1 MRQSRVSTPP
11 KGATASK
18 RKLQLNY
25 RKEGEKE
32 RQPQQQ
38 EQRSRTGSVPSA
50 ESRGHPSRP
59 YYTPVAVPV
68 NYRSSRVIIKNLPPF
83 ITEAALREHIAAAAA
98 GSSRRGKLDASS
110 VTDCVIKRNKAGKS
124 RGIAFVGL
132 ESEAAAAALLERLKG
147 TYVYTRKIELDYAL
161 PRSFVA
167 GTAAGAGVAE
177 DTAIK
182 VAAESPEKN
191 STDPSAAGATGA
203 VSGAWK
209 QKVVPRKAGVR
220 SERHHVLFDYGE
232 DTSTKRAEAAEE
244 GTTAAAAAALSE
256 LLQQDGD
263 DDLAWLHKQK
273 HQGEEAAS
281 TQGGALNQEQD
292 ALREEER
299 QLIEEHGRIL
309 ITNLP
314 YCCSEEDLRCLC
326 STAAGETAGVYI
338 MKDSETGKPQGR
350 AFVTFVFPA
359 AAAAALEKLNGMV
372 YRGRILAAVAAK
384 PKEQRQQQ
392 QRAEREKS
400 SYKKRQQLLRQQQ
413 VEQLQPHKSWNL
425 LYMLPSAAADAAG
438 ADLGVSKRDLLLQG
452 QSHQQQSAAAAA
464 TLAEAHVLQQ
474 TKEWIERE
482 GLLPAAFIRKG
493 TAPTQV
499 FKEDV
504 ERAQD
509 AAAEAAVAVAAAEA
523 VGAAGGGG
531 IAPFASTDDKR
542 TSLSQ
547 QTLLDGQKRP
557 EEPPEPS
564 AAPEEEFGEEQPTA
578 AVRGFL
584 FVKNLNF
591 KTTEGAFR
599 EAFAATRGF
608 LGARLMTRK
617 GPQKTLGSS
626 AELLSMG
633 YGFIEYESTEAA
645 AVAAKQQQGIV
656 VDGHVLQVSLAKPR
670 STSSNNSSCSSGS
683 SGSSAKKSPVKSN
696 KLIVKNLGFEASKK
710 DLRALFSAYGE
721 VTAVRI
727 PKNPD
732 GNSRGFGFVTFAAA
746 AAAGAAMEALSS
758 AHLYGRRLILE
769 YAESGIQT
777 TLQRGPLV
785 QPTEQNKQQD
795 EQREA
800 SRDSDAE
807 GRRSSTTSRK
817 RSAAQQ
823 TFCAAAVCP
832 AVSGTAVI
840 YGCIQGWGLVGGREQ
855 LHGDSLFVGVFASQC
870 IPTYLGRRGTDS
882 LFAKFETMQ
891 PLILLAGTSVKEHE
905 AE

>member
-359 AAAAALEKLNGMV
+359 AAAAALEKLNGM
-372 YRGRILAAVAAK
+372 
-384 PKEQRQQQ
+384 
-392 QRAEREKS
+392 
-400 SYKKRQQLLRQQQ
+400 
-413 VEQLQPHKSWNL
+413 SWNL

-493 TAPTQV
+493 VDVLTAKYDEKVHTLPARSEDTLIVKHLPAAHVVPSELLNMFSRHGELLRFCLSPMKTLLVVQFATAAAAAAAFKHLSYKKYKNTPLLIETAPTQV

-656 VDGHVLQVSLAKPR
+656 VDGHVLQ
-670 STSSNNSSCSSGS
+670 
-683 SGSSAKKSPVKSN
+683 KSPVKSN

-823 TFCAAAVCP
+823 VNGNAEK
-832 AVSGTAVI
+832 SKK
-840 YGCIQGWGLVGGREQ
+840 GRK
-855 LHGDSLFVGVFASQC
+855 HADGD
-870 IPTYLGRRGTDS
+870 
-882 LFAKFETMQ
+882 
-891 PLILLAGTSVKEHE
+891 
-905 AE
+905 